1 MDRVTIMVKRHHPH
15 AEVAHTPSHFDSWF
29 EHLKSRRGEQDIKL
43 IQIAHDLNSKIN
55 DLNVR
60 ESCIKEGLAMAGI
73 LLELDLDN
81 EALAA
86 ALIYPA
92 IHKGEIGFDHLAE
105 QLGESIA
112 KLLRGV
118 QQMNALDTL
127 LAAHNKG
134 HAQLENLRKMLL
146 AMVDDVRAVL
156 IKLAERLYLLRNA
169 KELSPTL
176 RHSFANETMNIY
188 APLAN
193 RLGIGHLKWEMEDLC
208 FRHLEPNKYKEIAK
222 YLDQKRLDREKY
234 IHEVI
239 NQLKDNLNEMGIQN
253 AEVQGRVKHIYSI
266 YRKMQRKGVDYH
278 QIYDVSAV
286 RVLVPTIENCY
297 AVLGLV
303 HGMWQQIPQ
312 EFDDYVTYPKPNGY
326 RSIHTAV
333 VGPHGRNVEVQI
345 RTFDMHQES
354 EFGVAAHWRYKE
366 GGQQKSSYEA
376 KIAWLRQVLEWQKE
390 ISDTS
395 ETEQTQTPGD
405 IFSDYI
411 YVFTPTGDIMELPQG
426 ATPLDFAYH
435 VHSEVGHRC
444 RGAKVDGNIVTLTY
458 QLQMGQRVEIL
469 TAKQANPSRDWIN
482 PHLGYLKTP
491 RARSKVAHWFK
502 IQDYDRNLLAGKE
515 ILDKELKRL
524 GLTGAGILEI
534 AHELN
539 LKAEN
544 DLYAALGSGDIRI
557 GQVLHHVQNKMA
569 LVETKSAPIV
579 PTTITVPKKPPAT
592 IEIQGVGN
600 LLTHIARC
608 CKPLPGEAIVG
619 FITQGRGV
627 TIHRADC
634 ANVLQA
640 MNKSRERLVDVRW
653 GQSEKETYPVDIYIQ
668 AYDRHGLLRDIT
680 ALLSTEKIN
689 LAALQTRTDKNSHEA
704 HIHITIDIPSL
715 TSLSKILDRIQQLP
729 NVIKAQRMGEGL
741 H

>member
-1 MDRVTIMVKRHHPH
+1 MVKRHHAH
-15 AEVAHTPSHFDSWF
+15 AEIAHTPTHFDTWLQ
-29 EHLKSRRGEQDIKL
+29 HLIDQRGPQDIKL
-43 IQIAHDLNSKIN
+43 LQTANDLNSKIEN
-55 DLNVR
+55 PETRTRCN
-60 ESCIKEGLAMAGI
+60 KEGLAMAGI
-73 LLELDLDN
+73 LLELELDT

-86 ALIYPA
+86 GLLYPA
-92 IHKGEIGFDHLAE
+92 FHSGEIGLDHLAE
-105 QLGESIA
+105 QMGESIA

-118 QQMNALDTL
+118 HQMNALDTL
-127 LAAHNKG
+127 LATQNKA

-156 IKLAERLYLLRNA
+156 IKLAERLYLLRTA
-169 KELSPTL
+169 KELTPTL
-176 RHSFANETMNIY
+176 LHSFANETMNIY

-208 FRHLEPNKYKEIAK
+208 FRYLEPTQYKEIAK
-222 YLDQKRLDREKY
+222 FLDQRRLDREQY
-234 IHEVI
+234 IHSVI
-239 NQLKDNLNEMGIQN
+239 SQLKNSLHEMGIHH

-333 VGPHGRNVEVQI
+333 VGPNGKNVEVQI

-354 EFGVAAHWRYKE
+354 ELGVAAHWRYKE

-390 ISDTS
+390 IADK
-395 ETEQTQTPGD
+395 TEATKAHKPED

-426 ATPLDFAYH
+426 ATPLDFAYT

-444 RGAKVDGNIVTLTY
+444 RGAKVDGSIVPLTY
-458 QLQMGQRVEIL
+458 HLQMGQRVEIL

-482 PHLGYLKTP
+482 PHLGYLKTS
-491 RARSKVAHWFK
+491 RARSKVQHWFK

-524 GLTGAGILEI
+524 GLTGTHISEI

-539 LKAEN
+539 FKTEN
-544 DLYAALGSGDIRI
+544 GLYAALGSGDIRI
-557 GQVLHHVQNKMA
+557 GQVLHQIQSKIA
-569 LVETKSAPIV
+569 YVETKQVSVPSTISITKKAPQ
-579 PTTITVPKKPPAT
+579 A

-608 CKPLPGEAIVG
+608 CKPLPGEPIMG

-627 TIHRADC
+627 TIHRSDC
-634 ANVLQA
+634 SNILQA
-640 MNKSRERLVDVRW
+640 LNKSRERLVDVSW
-653 GQSEKETYPVDIYIQ
+653 GQSEKVTYPVDIYIQ

-680 ALLSTEKIN
+680 ALLASEKIN

-704 HIHITIDIPSL
+704 HVHITIDIPTL
-715 TSLSKILDRIQQLP
+715 TALSKILDRIQQLP